1 MKKNSVALY
10 AFSVALSTLLLLLSC
25 TVMPKAP
32 QYSGIN
38 PYYAGSGEGSAFLEA
53 LNQAKANALRLAVID
68 LIGATEEM
76 QNRHKLDAAFYAG
89 ANPNA
94 YLETDYLR
102 ILRRGQTYRGY
113 YCEITVP
120 VKMAEV
126 RRTLDMLGTY
136 PAKGGNLLASP
147 EVRDAKTQSYLQG
160 NNVGFIERYVD
171 GMLYMVVPNQKAKD
185 GNTFS
190 KSAVNMANK
199 YLLDNGYRAVDYAA
213 VEALKSDSASL
224 FAQEPDTANL
234 SVVQWI
240 AQKLGADVYI
250 EVDGFVQ
257 GGRETGG
264 YYGQA
269 EVNLKMYNPST
280 GELLGAVPYSSPKTF
295 DRGSTEAA
303 AQNAIKSTVF
313 KAMGVAVDQAKKAL
327 VRDYAQ
333 GIRYELTVNNTADS
347 KLMNKFRNAL
357 NAKVETI
364 RVVHQSAA
372 QTKYALQYFG
382 SVEDMETLVYA
393 TAESVPGMESLSLVM
408 IRGKTLM
415 FRLEQ

>member
-1 MKKNSVALY
+1 MKKNIILY
-10 AFSVALSTLLLLLSC
+10 ALLSVLLTSC
-25 TVMPKAP
+25 VVVPSVP
-32 QYSGIN
+32 QYTGVN
-38 PYYAGSGEGSAFLEA
+38 PYYMGSGEGYAFLEA

-68 LIGATEEM
+68 LIGETEEM
-76 QNRHKLDAAFYAG
+76 QNRSKLYSAFYADIK
-89 ANPNA
+89 PNA
-94 YLETDYLR
+94 YLETDYMR

-120 VKMAEV
+120 VKMDEV
-126 RRTLDMLGTY
+126 RRTLDMIGTY
-136 PAKGGNLLASP
+136 AAKGGNILSAP
-147 EVRDAKTQSYLQG
+147 EVHDAKTKSELQG
-160 NNVGFIERYVD
+160 NNVGFIAQYVD

-224 FAQEPDTANL
+224 FAQEPETADL

-257 GGRETGG
+257 GGRETAG
-264 YYGQA
+264 YYGHA

-295 DRGSTEAA
+295 DRTSVEAA
-303 AQNAIKSTVF
+303 SQNAIRSTVF
-313 KAMGVAVDQAKKAL
+313 KAMSVAVDQAKKAL

-333 GIRYELTVNNTADS
+333 GIRYEITINNTTDS
-347 KLMNKFRNAL
+347 KLMSKFRSEL
-357 NAKVETI
+357 QRKVETI
-364 RVVHQSAA
+364 RVMNQSAA
-372 QTKYALQYFG
+372 QTKYAVQYFG
-382 SVEDMETLVYA
+382 RVEDMENIVYA
-393 TAESVPGMESLSLVM
+393 AAESVSGMENLSLVM

-415 FRLEQ
+415 FRLVR